1 MTGVRRGTVW
11 CTGRRWTSSP
21 GRSPGT
27 STTGRCRTSRSGAK
41 ETGTRGSDGGEN
53 GENEGRVEA
62 NEDDVAEGA
71 KTLVFQVDDA
81 PKGAKDGSELIRKG
95 KAWSLK

>member
-1 MTGVRRGTVW
+1 M
-11 CTGRRWTSSP
+11 
-21 GRSPGT
+21 
-27 STTGRCRTSRSGAK
+27 RTLTLITLLGITACSG
-41 ETGTRGSDGGEN
+41 DNGEN

-95 KAWSLK
+95 KTWSLK

>member
-1 MTGVRRGTVW
+1 M
-11 CTGRRWTSSP
+11 
-21 GRSPGT
+21 
-27 STTGRCRTSRSGAK
+27 
-41 ETGTRGSDGGEN
+41 
-53 GENEGRVEA
+53 EA

-95 KAWSLK
+95 KTWSLK